1 MELCIKAISNKKF
14 ASFLCWDSFFWLLPW
29 ILQDMF
35 MFHLENFGT
44 DLLTTFFTQMQF
56 IHLTWHWIAW
66 MLIFNKYILNRY
78 LSHFKHGWSQPHHL
92 PDLVSYQYFLCSYM
106 ENECYANNSHTI
118 EELENS
124 VADAVWRITV
134 KTLLVDL
141 CSFEVYLQIFVQE
154 EGWDI

>member
-1 MELCIKAISNKKF
+1 
-14 ASFLCWDSFFWLLPW
+14 
-29 ILQDMF
+29 
-35 MFHLENFGT
+35 
-44 DLLTTFFTQMQF
+44 
-56 IHLTWHWIAW
+56 
-66 MLIFNKYILNRY
+66 
-78 LSHFKHGWSQPHHL
+78 
-92 PDLVSYQYFLCSYM
+92 M

-154 EGWDI
+154 EG